1 MNILLPN
8 KKMLDMATMKTKGG
22 VKNMSVQTHQKQ
34 PSARTGVFVKKTR
47 YIKIGKKNILGFS
60 GLEMILS

>member
-1 MNILLPN
+1 
-8 KKMLDMATMKTKGG
+8 MATMKTKGG